1 MLVPGQ
7 GSPVAYGGGRG
18 APLGTTAGG
27 RGRNGH
33 TRTCEFRVGAGRRV
47 QGGAPGICAIIT
59 TVTVGTDD
67 ASRGSCSCDGVW
79 VGGGGGWGGEGG
91 GGAGG
96 GGGHRRGEGVVEGG
110 REATAGCRRGLVGWK
125 TIQYNGY
132 II

>member
-1 MLVPGQ
+1 M
-7 GSPVAYGGGRG
+7 AYSGGRG

-67 ASRGSCSCDGVW
+67 ASGGSCSCDGVW
-79 VGGGGGWGGEGG
+79 VGGGGGWGGEGEG
-91 GGAGG
+91 VLVEVVAIGG
-96 GGGHRRGEGVVEGG
+96 GGGGG
-110 REATAGCRRGLVGWK
+110 GWAGSHCRLQTWTGGMENNTV
-125 TIQYNGY
+125 
-132 II
+132 